1 MRLNIPVLLED
12 SPPKATGAA
21 ATAAPGLAAAHA
33 HDHDHDHAVDP
44 SQPLPGPAPVF
55 IHVGVTPISEA
66 EIAREMQHHRAPR
79 PEQSRADAARALV
92 VRELLRLEIDRLG
105 LAQQAQPEGAET
117 HEEAAIRVLIER
129 EIDTPEPSEDDCR
142 RYYEANRER
151 MHAPDRAR
159 VRHLLLAAAPADGYA
174 RNKARELGEQ
184 LIDVLKLEPGRL
196 AELARAHSACPSREQ
211 GGELGW
217 IEPGETVPEFER
229 QVFRLKPGLAGL
241 TVESRYGHHVVWV
254 DELRR
259 GEALSFEDCRARI
272 AAYLETQVRQNALHQ
287 YLNILAERYEVRGLD
302 TLEAA

>member
-1 MRLNIPVLLED
+1 MRLNIPVLLDD
-12 SPPKATGAA
+12 SPRKTAGEAGTAT
-21 ATAAPGLAAAHA
+21 PGLAAAQNHE
-33 HDHDHDHAVDP
+33 HDHADDP

-55 IHVGVTPISEA
+55 IHVGATPISEA

-92 VRELLRLEIDRLG
+92 VRELLRLEIERLG
-105 LAQQAQPEGAET
+105 LAQEAQPEGAET

-159 VRHLLLAAAPADGYA
+159 VRHILLAAAPADGYA

-184 LIDVLKLEPGRL
+184 LIEVLKLEADRFSEL
-196 AELARAHSACPSREQ
+196 AEKHSACPSREQ
-211 GGELGW
+211 GGDLGW
-217 IEPGETVPEFER
+217 IASGETVPEFER

-241 TVESRYGHHVVWV
+241 TVESRYGHHVVLL
-254 DELRR
+254 DELKP

-287 YLNILAERYEVRGLD
+287 YLNILAERYEVRGLE

>member
-1 MRLNIPVLLED
+1 MRLNIPVLLEE
-12 SPPKATGAA
+12 SPPKAAGVGAS
-21 ATAAPGLAAAHA
+21 AAPGLAAERA
-33 HDHDHDHAVDP
+33 HDHDHTEDP

-55 IHVGVTPISEA
+55 IHVGATPISET

-129 EIDTPEPSEDDCR
+129 EIDTPEPSEGDCR

-159 VRHLLLAAAPADGYA
+159 VRHILLAAAPADGYA
-174 RNKARELGEQ
+174 RNKARELGEK
-184 LIDVLKLEPGRL
+184 LIDVLKLEPARFS
-196 AELARAHSACPSREQ
+196 ELAQAHSACPSREQ

-241 TVESRYGHHVVWV
+241 TVESRYGHHVVLM
-254 DELRR
+254 DELRP

-272 AAYLETQVRQNALHQ
+272 ATYLETQVRQNALHQ
-287 YLNILAERYEVRGLD
+287 YLNILTERYEVRGLE
-302 TLEAA
+302 TLDAA